1 VPHFGPWSPLLTL
14 PSDSLAVDALT
25 RDDLGVLRRLRHGW
39 SVLEERVA
47 WTPPTRA
54 EIGSVARAGLA
65 AALAWV
71 LAVAV
76 TDVEAPVLAPLAAL
90 ITVRVSV
97 HASIRSAIER
107 SAAVVLGVMVAIAIG
122 NHLGLNVLTVG
133 LLTSGSLAFALLVL
147 RLPRPAANQIPV
159 SALVVMAALAAG
171 EESYAWE
178 RALDTVLGAAVGV
191 AVSLALPASRR
202 NDARESMRR
211 LATVMGDELE
221 AMGDGLCV
229 TWSTSQTAEWRHTA
243 RTTRQRLVEQMTEAV
258 GKGRDAAQ
266 WNIRDRPHVAELGRY
281 EDVMPRLERTAIGVW
296 AIARGLDD
304 HAQLTGGEHR
314 PMEAMGALL
323 VSLGN
328 LVRDFTGEV
337 VGDNPRGG
345 VAGALQ
351 EVFARRAPCARAAH
365 RQTLEVRDDEPG
377 SPGERRAEWMSYTA
391 LLVQIDRI
399 VDDLRAPLPT

>member
-1 VPHFGPWSPLLTL
+1 MSTEDGGWTDRV
-14 PSDSLAVDALT
+14 
-25 RDDLGVLRRLRHGW
+25 RHGW
-39 SVLEERVA
+39 SVFAQRVA

-65 AALAWV
+65 AALAWM

-76 TDVEAPVLAPLAAL
+76 TDVEFPVLAPLAAL

-97 HASIRSAIER
+97 HASIRGAIER
-107 SAAVVLGVMVAIAIG
+107 SAAVVLGVLVAVAIG
-122 NHLGLNVLTVG
+122 DTLGLNALTVG
-133 LLTSGSLAFALLVL
+133 LLSSGSLAFALLVL

-159 SALVVMAALAAG
+159 SALVVMGALAAG
-171 EESYAWE
+171 EQSYAGE

-211 LATVMGDELE
+211 LAAVIGDELD
-221 AMGDGLCV
+221 AMGEGLCA

-243 RTTRQRLVEQMTEAV
+243 RLTRQRMVEQMTEAV
-258 GKGRDAAQ
+258 GNGRGAAQ
-266 WNIRDRPHVAELGRY
+266 WNIRDRPYAAELGLY

-296 AIARGLDD
+296 AIARGLED

-323 VSLGN
+323 PALGD
-328 LVRDFTGEV
+328 LVRVFAAEV
-337 VGDNPRGG
+337 LGDHPEGG
-345 VAGALQ
+345 MAGALQ
-351 EVFARRAPCARAAH
+351 EVSVRRAPCARGRASPVAGGAATTTPD
-365 RQTLEVRDDEPG
+365 RPARSG
-377 SPGERRAEWMSYTA
+377 SSG
-391 LLVQIDRI
+391 
-399 VDDLRAPLPT
+399 